1 MHFQQ
6 LSIDGEDFIGLFGL
20 ATDSYALLS
29 VNFPKI
35 FVLNVSEI
43 RMRIYGSGL
52 IGLFCAGN
60 SNGLLLPYFIPEENL
75 SFFKKSLKDVNIAL
89 IDSEHTAIG
98 NLIAC
103 NDKAAIVSDKFEK
116 KNVDLISDVLN
127 VEVFQRKISE
137 RSEVGSCCVVTN
149 KGFIAHLNAEN
160 EIKEL
165 EEIFKVQG
173 NVGTVNFGFP
183 FPRAGIIANSNGYIV
198 GRSTSGIELGRID
211 EALNFL

>member
-6 LSIDGEDFIGLFGL
+6 LSINGEDFIGLFGL

-35 FVLNVSEI
+35 FVLDVPEI
-43 RMRIYGSGL
+43 RTKIYGSGL

-60 SNGLLLPYFIPEENL
+60 SNGLLLPYFVSRENL

-89 IDSEHTAIG
+89 LNSEYTAIG

-103 NDKAAIVSDKFEK
+103 NDKAAIVSDKLDK
-116 KNVDLISDVLN
+116 KDIDLISNVLN

-137 RSEVGSCCVVTN
+137 HSEVGSCCVATN
-149 KGFIAHLNAEN
+149 KGFIAHWNAEN

-165 EEIFKVQG
+165 EEIFKVPG
-173 NVGTVNFGFP
+173 SVSTVNFGFP

-198 GRSTSGIELGRID
+198 GKTTSGIELGRID
-211 EALNFL
+211 EALGFL